1 MIINKLCYIKI
12 INLFLINDVFYI
24 FFIFK
29 SINIWLFL
37 ISFLQ
42 K

>member
-12 INLFLINDVFYI
+12 INLFLINDVVYI
-24 FFIFK
+24 IFIFK
-29 SINIWLFL
+29 LINNWLFL